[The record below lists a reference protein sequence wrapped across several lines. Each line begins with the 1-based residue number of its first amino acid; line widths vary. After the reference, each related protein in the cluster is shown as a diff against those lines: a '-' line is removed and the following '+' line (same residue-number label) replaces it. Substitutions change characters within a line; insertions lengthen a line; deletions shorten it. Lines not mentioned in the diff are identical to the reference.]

1 MPLIGWTKFCFT
13 HTRNALYLLR
23 SWMHSVSIQ
32 IGSGEPLSLTSGHMA
47 RFASG
52 AVVASTG
59 DNAVLS
65 TCVFRKSSNDVPT
78 GQDFVPLL
86 VDFKQSAAA
95 VGKIPTNYLRRELGQ
110 TDADIL
116 SSRVIDR
123 SLRPLFPAGWVNE
136 TQIVVKPLS
145 IEDEGDVVLLGLNAA
160 ASALHLSSVPFLG
173 PVAAVRVALVD
184 NVLILNPT
192 RSALKN
198 SHLDLLLAGC
208 LDQRTV
214 MIEMDGNETKTEEIE
229 AAIDEGLEAINKIM
243 EGMNELREACGK
255 EKAELS
261 RASYPEALEAE
272 VKALCE
278 ERLYYIL
285 TDSSHDK
292 VSRDEAISD
301 LGKDVLNS
309 VESENTSIV
318 QAMFRDITKKAL
330 RELILETSVRCDGR
344 GLSDVRPITIKVD
357 VFKRL
362 HGSSLF
368 QRGQTQVMSTV
379 TFDSPAAAFHSDSI
393 SQILGGQRKKMFML
407 HYEFPSYATN
417 EISSSRGVNR
427 RELGHGALAEKALKH
442 VIPKE
447 FPYSIRLACQV
458 LESNGSSSMASACG
472 GSLALLDA
480 GVPIS
485 ASVAG
490 VAIGLVTDKES
501 NRPDKVL
508 TDILGIEDF
517 AGDMDF
523 KIAGTSKGFTAMQ
536 LDVKIPGLTR
546 RQLSEAFI
554 SGRNGLEHVLSKMAV
569 LRDRPREEFK
579 ASVPVIES
587 MRLDAYKRQA
597 LFRSGGLHAKTVEA
611 ETGVKIS
618 HEDDAHIGLFAPNK
632 QRLDDAKALIA
643 KLLSELEEPIFVFG
657 QMVTAEVVELLERG
671 AMLRLAGVG
680 RPVFV
685 PNSQLHS
692 VPIRHSSASGLQVG
706 QKTTVQWLGR
716 DAETGQIRLSRKT
729 VTSVDLPTRARNM

>member
-1 MPLIGWTKFCFT
+1 M
-13 HTRNALYLLR
+13 
-23 SWMHSVSIQ
+23 
-32 IGSGEPLSLTSGHMA
+32 
-47 RFASG
+47 
-52 AVVASTG
+52 
-59 DNAVLS
+59 
-65 TCVFRKSSNDVPT
+65 
-78 GQDFVPLL
+78 
-86 VDFKQSAAA
+86 
-95 VGKIPTNYLRRELGQ
+95 
-110 TDADIL
+110 
-116 SSRVIDR
+116 
-123 SLRPLFPAGWVNE
+123 
-136 TQIVVKPLS
+136 
-145 IEDEGDVVLLGLNAA
+145 LGLNAA

-173 PVAAVRVALVD
+173 PVAAVRVALLD
-184 NVLILNPT
+184 NKFILNPT
-192 RSALKN
+192 RSALKE
-198 SHLDLLLAGC
+198 SCLDLLLAGC
-208 LDQRTV
+208 DGRRTV
-214 MIEMDGNETKTEEIE
+214 MIEMDGNEAKSEEVE
-229 AAIDEGLEAINKIM
+229 AAIDEGLEAINNIM
-243 EGMNELREACGK
+243 DGMNKLRDACGK

-261 RASYPEALEAE
+261 TASYPEELVAE
-272 VKALCE
+272 IQALCE

-285 TDSSHDK
+285 TDPSHDK
-292 VSRDEAISD
+292 ISRDEAISD
-301 LGKDVLNS
+301 LGKDVLKS
-309 VESENTSIV
+309 VECENASIV
-318 QAMFRDITKKAL
+318 QAIFRDITKKAL
-330 RELILETSVRCDGR
+330 RELIIETNTRCDGR
-344 GLSDVRPITIKVD
+344 GLSDVRPITMKVD

-393 SQILGGQRKKMFML
+393 SQILGSQRKKMFML

-417 EISSSRGVNR
+417 EISSSRGMNR

-442 VIPKE
+442 VVPKE

-485 ASVAG
+485 SSVAG
-490 VAIGLVTDKES
+490 VAIGLVTDKKS
-501 NRPDKVL
+501 NRPHKIL
-508 TDILGIEDF
+508 TDILGIEDY

-546 RQLSEAFI
+546 QQLSEAFV
-554 SGRNGLEHVLSKMAV
+554 SARNGLDHVLSKMAA
-569 LRDRPREEFK
+569 LQDRPREQFK

-618 HEDDAHIGLFAPNK
+618 QEDDAHISLFAPNS
-632 QRLDDAKALIA
+632 QRLEDAKALIA
-643 KLLSELEEPIFVFG
+643 KLLSETEEPMFVFG
-657 QMVTAEVVELLERG
+657 QMITAEVVELLERG

-680 RPVFV
+680 RPIFV

-706 QKTTVQWLGR
+706 HKTTVQWLGR
-716 DAETGQIRLSRKT
+716 DADTGQIRLSRKT
-729 VTSVDLPTRARNM
+729 VTSVDLPTRAPKI

>member
-1 MPLIGWTKFCFT
+1 
-13 HTRNALYLLR
+13 
-23 SWMHSVSIQ
+23 
-32 IGSGEPLSLTSGHMA
+32 MA

-65 TCVFRKSSNDVPT
+65 TCVYRKSSSDVST

-136 TQIVVKPLS
+136 TQIIVKPLS

-160 ASALHLSSVPFLG
+160 ASALHISSVPFLG
-173 PVAAVRVALVD
+173 PVAAVRVALLD
-184 NVLILNPT
+184 DKLILNPT

-198 SHLDLLLAGC
+198 SCLDLLLAGC
-208 LDQRTV
+208 GDRRTV
-214 MIEMDGNETKTEEIE
+214 MIEMDGNDIKTEEIE
-229 AAIDEGLEAINKIM
+229 GAIDEGLEAINSVI
-243 EGMNELREACGK
+243 EGMHKLRDACGK

-261 RASYPEALEAE
+261 RASYPEELEAE
-272 VKALCE
+272 VQALCE

-285 TDSSHDK
+285 TDPSHDK
-292 VSRDEAISD
+292 VSRDDAISD
-301 LGKDVLNS
+301 LGKDVLKS
-309 VESENTSIV
+309 VECGNASIV
-318 QAMFRDITKKAL
+318 QAIFRDITKKAV
-330 RELILETSVRCDGR
+330 RELILETGTRCDGR
-344 GLSDVRPITIKVD
+344 GLSEVRPITMKVD

-393 SQILGGQRKKMFML
+393 SQILGSQRKKMFML

-427 RELGHGALAEKALKH
+427 RELGHAALAEKALKH

-490 VAIGLVTDKES
+490 VAIGLITDKDS
-501 NRPDKVL
+501 SSRPHQLL
-508 TDILGIEDF
+508 TDILGMEDF

-546 RQLSEAFI
+546 QQLSEAFV
-554 SGRNGLEHVLSKMAV
+554 SARNGLDHVLSEMAV
-569 LRDRPREEFK
+569 LRDRPREQFK

-611 ETGVKIS
+611 ETGIS
-618 HEDDAHIGLFAPNK
+618 QEDDAHIGLFAPNS
-632 QRLDDAKALIA
+632 QRLDDAKTLIA
-643 KLLSELEEPIFVFG
+643 KLLSETEEPMFVFG

-680 RPVFV
+680 RPIFV

-716 DAETGQIRLSRKT
+716 DADTGQIRLSRKT
-729 VTSVDLPTRARNM
+729 VTSVDIPTRGLKM